1 MIEASQ
7 RMIMINRQGEG
18 MNPAIKRH
26 LDLEIKMLQN
36 APRDVDKLEQLLQ
49 VKKKEKRKKLCTWRT
64 HIGWLPRL
72 KCSKLYCIYS
82 AEKDR
87 FLFFCYELIGHSSIS
102 ILNLQLYIGCSGW
115 SYDAWLGHFYPANL
129 EPREFLKYYS
139 HVFDFVEIDSSF
151 YRPPNL
157 FMTKRWAS
165 LTPDNFR
172 FTAKFPRS
180 ITHEKRLLDPEKE
193 LHYFFDVMRPLRS
206 KLLALLIQ
214 LPPSLTAKEGLKKLE
229 ALIHMLDP
237 DFRYAIEVRNRSWF
251 DNNKNVYKLLSDNNI
266 CLAWSQLDIIQTPA
280 ELTSDFAYLRFI
292 GDRSIDEKD
301 FGKVQKNRQREL
313 KRWSDSVRRVRDK
326 AKFVVAAA
334 NNHYAGF
341 GPSTANSFRKM
352 LGMKEEAVWEEMKQ
366 ERF

>member
-1 MIEASQ
+1 MAWTLLPS
-7 RMIMINRQGEG
+7 
-18 MNPAIKRH
+18 K
-26 LDLEIKMLQN
+26 
-36 APRDVDKLEQLLQ
+36 PR
-49 VKKKEKRKKLCTWRT
+49 
-64 HIGWLPRL
+64 
-72 KCSKLYCIYS
+72 
-82 AEKDR
+82 
-87 FLFFCYELIGHSSIS
+87 
-102 ILNLQLYIGCSGW
+102 
-115 SYDAWLGHFYPANL
+115 AW
-129 EPREFLKYYS
+129 EFLKYYS

-165 LTPDNFR
+165 ITPDNFR
-172 FTAKFPRS
+172 FTAKCPRS
-180 ITHEKRLLDPEKE
+180 ITHEKRLSQPEKE
-193 LHYFFDVMRPLRS
+193 LRYFFDVMRPLRE
-206 KLLALLIQ
+206 KLLTLLIQ
-214 LPPSLTAKEGLKKLE
+214 LPPSLTANEGLKKLE
-229 ALIHMLDP
+229 ALIHNLDP

-251 DNNKNVYKLLSDNNI
+251 DKNVYKLLSDNYI

-301 FGKVQKNRQREL
+301 FGKIQINRLREL

-341 GPSTANSFRKM
+341 GPASANSFRKM
-352 LGMKEEAVWEEMKQ
+352 LGVKEVVWEEMKQ